1 MPPLRWPLGSLKQPV
16 SPCYWPLAIG
26 EFVVCYPSFI
36 CSTMSPMNHWTRI
49 RFVSLIVVFIANVAS
64 GQTGRLAS
72 ATDVARYLAGMP
84 VSPGSPLEGLTR
96 DPQWIAHS
104 NAMNSSFN
112 ALDQRQINNIRI
124 WRTEAL
130 APVTQA
136 NRVCLYLF
144 GGPDFLYANAFF
156 PNASAY
162 VLQGLEPVESIPDL
176 LTLSVPSLDSTL
188 QNIEASLNPVLN
200 FSYFE
205 TKDMRSDFSRS
216 QLKGVL
222 PVIFVFIARS
232 GLDIAKMDY
241 ISLAPSGGI
250 ISGLSGSVRGVR
262 MVLADPTTGAQKTLY
277 YLSSDLS
284 DGFLKGNPAVLR
296 FCERLGPTNSFLKAA
311 SYLMHQNSFNT
322 VRNLLL
328 QVSASIL
335 QDDSGIPIRYLTADR
350 WTLRVFGSY
359 PGPIDLFKNYFQ
371 PELRNYYATSNPKPL
386 TFGFGYQINY
396 HTSTLI
402 LAVRKR

>member
-1 MPPLRWPLGSLKQPV
+1 MSRVLICHLSPV
-16 SPCYWPLAIG
+16 ICRLFALP
-26 EFVVCYPSFI
+26 YP
-36 CSTMSPMNHWTRI
+36 PMNHWTRI
-49 RFVSLIVVFIANVAS
+49 RIVSLIVILIANVAS
-64 GQTGRLAS
+64 GQIARLAS

-84 VSPGSPLEGLTR
+84 VSPGSPLEVLTR

-104 NAMNSSFN
+104 NAMNSSFST
-112 ALDQRQINNIRI
+112 LDQRQINNIRV
-124 WRTEAL
+124 WRAEAL
-130 APVTQA
+130 ASGIQA

-156 PNASAY
+156 PEASAY

-176 LTLSVPSLDSTL
+176 LTFTIPSLTGIL
-188 QNIEASLNPVLN
+188 QNLETSLNPVLN

-205 TKDMRSDFSRS
+205 TKDMRSDLSRS

-222 PVIFVFIARS
+222 PIIFVFIARS
-232 GLDIAKMDY
+232 GLDISKMDY
-241 ISLAPSGGI
+241 ISLTPGGGI
-250 ISGLSGSVRGVR
+250 VNGFSGSVHGVR
-262 MVLADPTTGAQKTLY
+262 MVLADPATGAQKTLY
-277 YLSSDLS
+277 YFSSDLS
-284 DGFLKGNPAVLR
+284 DSFLKGNPAVVR

-311 SYLMHQNSFNT
+311 SYLLHQNSFNT

-335 QDDSGIPIRYLTADR
+335 EDDSGIPVRYLTADR
-350 WTLRVFGSY
+350 WTLRVFGTY

-371 PELRNYYATSNPKPL
+371 PELHNYYATSNPKPV

-396 HTSTLI
+396 RTSTLI

>member
-1 MPPLRWPLGSLKQPV
+1 MSRALICHLSSVICRLFALP
-16 SPCYWPLAIG
+16 
-26 EFVVCYPSFI
+26 YP
-36 CSTMSPMNHWTRI
+36 PMNHWTRI
-49 RFVSLIVVFIANVAS
+49 RIVSLIVILIANVAS
-64 GQTGRLAS
+64 GQTARPAS

-84 VSPGSPLEGLTR
+84 VSPGSPLEVLTR

-104 NAMNSSFN
+104 NAMNSSFST
-112 ALDQRQINNIRI
+112 LDQRQINNIRV
-124 WRTEAL
+124 WRAEAL
-130 APVTQA
+130 ASGIQA
-136 NRVCLYLF
+136 NRACLYLF

-156 PNASAY
+156 PDASTY

-176 LTLSVPSLDSTL
+176 LTFTIPSLTGIL
-188 QNIEASLNPVLN
+188 QNLETSLNPVLN

-205 TKDMRSDFSRS
+205 TKDMRSDLSRS

-222 PVIFVFIARS
+222 PIIFVFIARS
-232 GLDIAKMDY
+232 GLDIGKMDY
-241 ISLAPSGGI
+241 ISVTPGGGI
-250 ISGLSGSVRGVR
+250 VNGFSGSVRGVR

-277 YLSSDLS
+277 YFSSDLS
-284 DGFLKGNPAVLR
+284 DSFLKGNPAVVR

-311 SYLMHQNSFNT
+311 SYLLHQNSFNT

-335 QDDSGIPIRYLTADR
+335 EDDSGIPVRYLTADR
-350 WTLRVFGSY
+350 WTLRVFGTY

-371 PELRNYYATSNPKPL
+371 PELHNYYATSNPKPV
-386 TFGFGYQINY
+386 TFGFGYQINFR
-396 HTSTLI
+396 TSTLI

>member
-1 MPPLRWPLGSLKQPV
+1 
-16 SPCYWPLAIG
+16 
-26 EFVVCYPSFI
+26 
-36 CSTMSPMNHWTRI
+36 MNHWTRI
-49 RFVSLIVVFIANVAS
+49 RIVGLIVIFIANVAP
-64 GQTGRLAS
+64 GQTTRPAS

-104 NAMNSSFN
+104 NAMNSSFST
-112 ALDQRQINNIRI
+112 LDQRQMNNIRA
-124 WRTEAL
+124 WRADAL
-130 APVTQA
+130 ASGIQA

-156 PNASAY
+156 PDASSY
-162 VLQGLEPVESIPDL
+162 VLQGLEPIESIPDL
-176 LTLSVPSLDSTL
+176 MTLAIPSLNGIL
-188 QNIEASLNPVLN
+188 QNIEVSLSPVLN

-205 TKDMRSDFSRS
+205 TKDMRSDLSRS

-222 PVIFVFIARS
+222 PIIFVFIARS
-232 GLDIAKMDY
+232 GLDITKMDY
-241 ISLAPSGGI
+241 ISLGPGGGI
-250 ISGLSGSVRGVR
+250 VNGFSGSVRGVR
-262 MVLADPTTGAQKTLY
+262 MVLVDPTTGAQKTFY
-277 YLSSDLS
+277 YFSSDLS
-284 DGFLKGNPAVLR
+284 DSFLKGNPAVMR

-311 SYLMHQNSFNT
+311 SYLPHQNSFNT

-335 QDDSGIPIRYLTADR
+335 EDDSGIPIRYLTPDR
-350 WTLRVFGSY
+350 WTVRVFGSY

-371 PELRNYYATSNPKPL
+371 PELQNYYATSNPKPL

-396 HTSTLI
+396 RTSTLI